1 MFEGCFNLSYVSDE
15 FSSLTNGTAM
25 FKSCEKLNM
34 LTVDLSSLEYAEGM
48 FKSIGATITKVNT
61 NYNDNETLC
70 FTTGLPNLQNGASM
84 FEDSYVNFFVCDM
97 PMLKEGIHMFSKLRH
112 NGEGLA
118 FHSTLEELYSGE
130 YMFSY
135 SYIQVIN
142 TLHPSNDYSGIYIS
156 PYRDTYFIS
165 MPKL

>member
-1 MFEGCFNLSYVSDE
+1 MFEGCFNLSYVNDN

-25 FKSCEKLNM
+25 FRNCGKLN
-34 LTVDLSSLEYAEGM
+34 LFSADLSSLEYAEGM
-48 FKSIGATITKVNT
+48 FSGMGAGITDVC
-61 NYNDNETLC
+61 DNSSYAGKLC
-70 FTTGLPNLQNGASM
+70 FTTGLPNLQNGDSM
-84 FEDSYVNFFVCDM
+84 FEDSYVNFFKCDM
-97 PMLKEGIHMFSKLRH
+97 PMLKEGIHMFSSLRH

-135 SYIQVIN
+135 SYITVIN

-165 MPKL
+165 LPKL